1 MVVGEQSVIRWAI
14 RRLLEEEGMLV
25 VGEADSLAE
34 AVKLSSIQEPD
45 VVMIDLQLD
54 NNGIDITRKLAKDCG
69 RRVLALTSDDDQ
81 DGLDEFIAA
90 GGKGLVLKTSP
101 VKEIPTA
108 IRAVADNRV
117 WISPSISSSSKR
129 NPQRGKDEQVL
140 SNRER
145 EVAILIAK
153 GLSSSQA
160 ASKLYVSLNT
170 IETHR
175 YRIFRKLGIHSRAEL
190 VDYVIKQGLITRR

>member
-108 IRAVADNRV
+108 IRAVAGNRV